1 LNPITILLAD
11 DHALV
16 RAGIRAL
23 LQGLVNVEVVGEA
36 ENGDEAIALA
46 ERLQPTIV
54 LMDIAMPGIS
64 GLEATRRLT
73 LQYPGMRVIILS
85 MHMDQQY
92 AMRALRAGAKG
103 YLLKGARTSELE
115 LAITSIARGETYL
128 SPAMS
133 RVLVDQ
139 VVHGAP
145 VEPNLLAR
153 LTLRQRE
160 VLQLI
165 AQGLTSKEI
174 ARELALS
181 IKTVNTHRADIME
194 QLGIHDI
201 AGLVRF
207 AVHEG
212 LVPAEP

>member
-1 LNPITILLAD
+1 LAD
-11 DHALV
+11 
-16 RAGIRAL
+16 
-23 LQGLVNVEVVGEA
+23 
-36 ENGDEAIALA
+36 
-46 ERLQPTIV
+46 RLQPTIV
-54 LMDIAMPGIS
+54 LMDIAMRGIS